1 MLSPCDRSDTSQ
13 VQSVTRVSKVRSP
26 LLFSAYGV
34 SLSSSL
40 VEKVKM
46 QPNTR
51 LFGPFIFENHEGP
64 SHHKVCSLRNVLQQ
78 LEMVRCDTRTNQSR
92 LSHSSQSLLFICAIR
107 TIIPLS
113 CQNQIFFLSPLIFPL
128 SSILFSLSS
137 LSLVSILS
145 PILPS
150 SVNLH
155 LPLSFRTL
163 INNWYVDR

>member
-34 SLSSSL
+34 SLSFSL

-92 LSHSSQSLLFICAIR
+92 LSHSSQSLFFICGIR

-113 CQNQIFFLSPLIFPL
+113 CTESDILSFPSHLSPLLYSIFSFLAFPSMHPL
-128 SSILFSLSS
+128 PHPPLLCKSS
-137 LSLVSILS
+137 
-145 PILPS
+145 PPS
-150 SVNLH
+150 FFQN
-155 LPLSFRTL
+155 
-163 INNWYVDR
+163 IDK